1 MKNLFLFIGLTG
13 LILFS
18 CKKDEPIFTEQEAIV
33 EDLGAEEIKCDGT
46 TLLIRSNNI
55 SYVCVNLPD
64 SLKNLRLTYNKTF
77 VISYKL
83 LSSKGKCVGVDFPNE
98 KGYPIDRIELLTCRY
113 K

>member
-18 CKKDEPIFTEQEAIV
+18 CKKDEPVFSEQEAVVKDI
-33 EDLGAEEIKCDGT
+33 GSAEGICDGT
-46 TLLIRSNNI
+46 TLLIDSNNI
-55 SYVCVNLPD
+55 DYVCVNLPD